1 MLEWRGFNFYYNFY
15 MEQNNNTPEKN
26 NHQSQKPTIS
36 QEEANKKWQEASNK
50 MKDIRDAERLDSLKD
65 ELQKIGKL
73 TPNNPKASFLFS
85 DKNGNKDTMKI
96 DMTAQILEFQW
107 KTIKIDL
114 PKWATMSSIVFSQE
128 TVKIEGK
135 LWFFSGSW
143 SAGYKELI
151 HAIDNVMQKWNYTL
165 MAGNEQIGFR
175 LA

>member
-1 MLEWRGFNFYYNFY
+1 MGLEINGSNKI
-15 MEQNNNTPEKN
+15 ETQT
-26 NHQSQKPTIS
+26 QKPTLS
-36 QEEANKKWQEASNK
+36 QEEANKKWQEASSK
-50 MKDIRDAERLDSLKD
+50 IKDIREAERLDSMKD
-65 ELQKIGKL
+65 ELQKIGKI
-73 TPNNPKASFLFS
+73 TSNNPKASFLFS

-96 DMTAQILEFQW
+96 DMTSQTLEFQW

-114 PKWATMSSIVFSQE
+114 PKWATMSSIVFSQDS
-128 TVKIEGK
+128 VKIEGK

-165 MAGNEQIGFR
+165 LAGNEQIGFR

>member
-1 MLEWRGFNFYYNFY
+1 MGLEINGSNKI
-15 MEQNNNTPEKN
+15 ETQT
-26 NHQSQKPTIS
+26 QKPTLS

-50 MKDIRDAERLDSLKD
+50 IKDIREAERLDSMKD
-65 ELQKIGKL
+65 ELQKIGKI
-73 TPNNPKASFLFS
+73 TSNNPKASFLFS

-96 DMTAQILEFQW
+96 DMTSQTLEFQW

-114 PKWATMSSIVFSQE
+114 PKWATMSSIVFSQDS
-128 TVKIEGK
+128 VKIEGK

-165 MAGNEQIGFR
+165 LAGNEQIGFR

>member
-1 MLEWRGFNFYYNFY
+1 MLEWRGFKFYSNFY

-26 NHQSQKPTIS
+26 NHQWQKPNIS
-36 QEEANKKWQEASNK
+36 QGANKKLQETWARIEK
-50 MKDIRDAERLDSLKD
+50 IRQDERYDFIKD
-65 ELQKIGKL
+65 ELKKIGKL

-96 DMTAQILEFQW
+96 DMTAQTLEFQW

-114 PKWATMSSIVFSQE
+114 LKWATMSSIVFSQE

-165 MAGNEQIGFR
+165 LAGNEQIGFH